1 MIKNKKI
8 ICLIVAK
15 KKSTGLK
22 NKNIL
27 PLAGKPLIHWTF
39 SAAKKSKF
47 IDQIILSTDSKLII
61 KIAKKQKIH
70 VPFVRPKKLA
80 NVNSSIYDVI
90 SHAKKSYSSFKK
102 YDYLILLQ
110 PTTPFRSSQHLDAA
124 LKKFVSS
131 RPKSQTTLVSVTKI
145 PKKAHWLLKKI
156 NKNYIRL
163 LNNKITKYVN
173 RQDVED
179 LYIPNG
185 AIYICKIKNFKNN
198 FYTKKIMFFLMDD
211 ISSIDIDSKKDFE
224 SAKTKAKKL
233 LK

>member
-27 PLAGKPLIHWTF
+27 PLAGKPLIYWTF
-39 SAAKKSKF
+39 RAAKKSKF

-61 KIAKKQKIH
+61 KIAKKQKVY

-80 NVNSSIYDVI
+80 RVNSSIYDVI
-90 SHAKKSYSSFKK
+90 THAKTNYPLFKK

-110 PTTPFRSSQHLDAA
+110 PTVPFRSSRHIDSA
-124 LKKFVSS
+124 LKKFAST
-131 RPKSQTTLVSVTKI
+131 RLESQTTLVSVAKI
-145 PKKAHWLLKKI
+145 ARKAHWILKKI

-163 LNNKITKYVN
+163 LNNKIKKYVN

-198 FYTKKIMFFLMDD
+198 FYTKKIMFFLMDN
-211 ISSIDIDSKKDFE
+211 ISSIDIDSKEDLE
-224 SAKTKAKKL
+224 LAKTKAKKL